1 MPIVGQTYTTRQL
14 PALTRA
20 YLFDLI
26 INGRA
31 GNAPKELL
39 QENPDGQPGTTHKF
53 GSDSNRPP
61 GADMYS
67 RNRGQFKN
75 PPGKYRI
82 VRHMRG
88 AQDIKWFY
96 AEHVGEN
103 SYRYHHITL
112 PDCAGCDGYAE
123 VECDRCHGSQVRNVV
138 HRINPAN
145 GVEQLSDLRR
155 CPRCNGRGFIH
166 CASCW
171 PQNVTTP
178 KRIQGPMG
186 PYTISLDR
194 NRWDNF

>member
-1 MPIVGQTYTTRQL
+1 MPLVGQTYTTRQL

-26 INGRA
+26 INGQA
-31 GNAPKELL
+31 ASAPKEVL

-53 GSDSNRPP
+53 GSDRSRPP
-61 GADMYS
+61 GADTFN
-67 RNRGQFKN
+67 RNRRQFSN
-75 PPGKYRI
+75 PPGQYRI

-96 AEHVGEN
+96 AEHVGGN
-103 SYRYHHITL
+103 SYRYYHISL
-112 PDCAGCDGYAE
+112 PECDPCDGLAE
-123 VECDRCHGSQVRNVV
+123 VECDRCHGSQVRNAA

-145 GVEQLSDLRR
+145 GAEQLRDMRK
-155 CPRCNGRGFIH
+155 CPRCNGTGIIH
-166 CASCW
+166 CLSCW
-171 PQNVTTP
+171 PAEVNTP
-178 KRIQGPMG
+178 KMYQGTGG